1 MPSRI
6 LLKNLPGRPNVPK
19 LAVNLTLWDAK
30 KPNPTMLS
38 QVKGGLSVERDLNLG
53 KAKVSWVGSVLVL
66 TSRTRFSKVPIT
78 FRARKAVY
86 VYRVCIQ
93 DQSFNNFENEFDTIK
108 LSANEVKLT
117 GLCARKRAT
126 IQQVLILKVAFGPEK
141 LPGLSR
147 NGRLY
152 R

>member
-1 MPSRI
+1 
-6 LLKNLPGRPNVPK
+6 
-19 LAVNLTLWDAK
+19 
-30 KPNPTMLS
+30 MLS

-66 TSRTRFSKVPIT
+66 RSRTRFSKVPIT
-78 FRARKAVY
+78 FRTRKAVY

-93 DQSFNNFENEFDTIK
+93 DQSFNNFENEFDTMK
-108 LSANEVKLT
+108 LSANEAKLA
-117 GLCARKRAT
+117 GLCARNRAT

-141 LPGLSR
+141 LPGLST
-147 NGRLY
+147 NGRLC